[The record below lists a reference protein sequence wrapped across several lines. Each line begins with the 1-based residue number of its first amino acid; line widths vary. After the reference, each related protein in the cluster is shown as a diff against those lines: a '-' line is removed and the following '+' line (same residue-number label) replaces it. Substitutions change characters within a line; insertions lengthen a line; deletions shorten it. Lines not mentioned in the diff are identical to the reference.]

1 MSDNLPNWNLKDF
14 YSSFKDEAIS
24 KDLDNFKKYTK
35 TFKESYKDKLLS
47 HSSKLENIIE
57 EYENGNEI
65 GDKLGNYA
73 FLIYATNMDVSEI
86 VQFYQ
91 DINEKLTEI
100 SSDLIF
106 FTNEINATSDD
117 DFKKLINGSGKYK
130 NWLINIRRFKDHQLD
145 EKSEQILLDKNLTA
159 SSSWV
164 RFFEE
169 RINDL
174 KFNIDGKEL
183 NSAGALNLL
192 SDHDEKVR
200 KKASESIETVFKSE
214 VKTFTFITNTL
225 AKDKIT
231 NDKWRKYSFPVDS
244 RNLSNNVE
252 NDVVEALSKSVTSN
266 YKNISHRYY
275 ELKSK
280 IFKKNQLDYWD
291 RNAPYPNSPKTL
303 IKWEEAKDIV
313 LRSYANFD
321 ESFKDIVL
329 MFFQNNWIDAELKS
343 GKSPGAF
350 AASTIPSIHPYILT
364 NFHGK
369 TRDVMT
375 LAHELGHGCH
385 QYLSS
390 KQGLLLSSTPLT
402 LAETA
407 SVFGEMMTFRT
418 LLNDSNK
425 DTKKFLLASKI
436 EDMINTVVR
445 QISFFEF
452 EKLIHSARK
461 NGELSSD
468 QICDFWMSTQIESL
482 GPHIRLT
489 EGYKYFWT
497 YIPHFIH
504 TPFYVY
510 AYAFGDCLVNVLIQL
525 YDEGL
530 PDFKNHYIDL
540 LKSGGSKHYSEVLK
554 PFNVDL
560 KNQKSWEKGLSMISG
575 LIDEFEKSI

>member
-1 MSDNLPNWNLKDF
+1 MSNNLPNWNLKDF
-14 YSSFKDEAIS
+14 YSSYKDETIL
-24 KDLDNFKKYTK
+24 KDLDTFKNFAK
-35 TFKESYKDKLLS
+35 TFKENYQQKLLS

-73 FLIYATNMDVSEI
+73 FLTYATNMDIPEI

-106 FTNEINATSDD
+106 FTNEINATSDE
-117 DFKKLINGSGKYK
+117 DFKKLTDGSGKFK

-145 EKSEQILLDKNLTA
+145 EKSEQIFLDKNLTA

-169 RINDL
+169 QINNL

-183 NSAGALNLL
+183 NSAAVLNLL
-192 SDHDEKVR
+192 SDHDEKIR
-200 KKASESIETVFKSE
+200 KKAAENIESVFKSE

-231 NDKWRKYSFPVDS
+231 NDKWRKYSSPVDS

-252 NDVVEALSKSVTSN
+252 NEVVEALSKSVTSN

-280 IFKKNQLDYWD
+280 IFKKKQLDYWD
-291 RNAPYPNSPKTL
+291 RNAPYPNSPKTM

-418 LLNDSNK
+418 LLNDSNQ

-452 EKLIHSARK
+452 EKLIHSSRK

-468 QICDFWMSTQIESL
+468 QICDYWMTTQTESL

-489 EGYKYFWT
+489 DGYKYFWT

-530 PDFKNHYIDL
+530 PDFKDHYIDL

>member
-1 MSDNLPNWNLKDF
+1 MSNKLPNWNLNDF
-14 YSSFKDEAIS
+14 YSSYKDEHIF
-24 KDLDNFKKYTK
+24 KDLDLFKKSTK
-35 TFKESYKDKLLS
+35 SFKENYKDQLIS
-47 HSSKLENIIE
+47 NSSKFENIIK
-57 EYENGNEI
+57 EYETINEI

-73 FLIYATNMDVSEI
+73 FLIYSTNMDVPNI
-86 VQFYQ
+86 VKFYQ
-91 DINEKLTEI
+91 DINENLTEI

-106 FTNEINATSDD
+106 FTNEINSTSDEE
-117 DFKKLINGSGKYK
+117 FNNLLNCSGKYS
-130 NWLINIRRFKDHQLD
+130 NWLNNIRRFKDHQLD
-145 EKSEQILLDKNLTA
+145 EKSEKIFLDKNLTA
-159 SSSWV
+159 NSSWV

-169 RINDL
+169 KINDL
-174 KFNIDGKEL
+174 KFNIDGKDL

-192 SDHDEKVR
+192 SDHNEKIR
-200 KKASESIETVFKSE
+200 QNAAESIESVFKSE

-225 AKDKIT
+225 SKDKIT
-231 NDKWRKYSFPVDS
+231 NDKWRNYASPVDS

-252 NDVVEALSKSVTSN
+252 NDVVEALSNCVTTN

-275 ELKSK
+275 EIKSK
-280 IFKKNQLDYWD
+280 IFNKSQLDYWD
-291 RNAPYPNSPKTL
+291 RNAPYPNSPKKT
-303 IKWEEAKDIV
+303 IKWEDAKDIV

-321 ESFKDIVL
+321 ESFKEIVL

-385 QYLSS
+385 QFLSS

-418 LLNDSNK
+418 LLNESNS

-452 EKLIHSARK
+452 EKLVHAARK

-468 QICDFWMSTQIESL
+468 QICDFWMKTQTESL
-482 GPHIRLT
+482 GPHIKLSD
-489 EGYKYFWT
+489 GYKYFWT

-510 AYAFGDCLVNVLIQL
+510 AYAFGDCLVNVLIQI

-530 PDFKNHYIDL
+530 PDFKDHYINL

-560 KNQKSWEKGLSMISG
+560 KNQNSWQKGLSMISG
-575 LIDEFEKSI
+575 LIDEFEKSL

>member
-231 NDKWRKYSFPVDS
+231 NDKWRKYCTPVDS

-530 PDFKNHYIDL
+530 PNFKNHYIDL

>member
-231 NDKWRKYSFPVDS
+231 NDKWRKYNSPIDS
-244 RNLSNNVE
+244 RNLANNVE
-252 NDVVEALSKSVTSN
+252 NEVVDALTESVSSN

-275 ELKSK
+275 K
-280 IFKKNQLDYWD
+280 IKAKLFNQEKLNYWD
-291 RNAPYPNSPKTL
+291 RNAPYPDSPNKKINWL
-303 IKWEEAKDIV
+303 EAKDIV

-321 ESFKDIVL
+321 ESFRDIAL
-329 MFFQNNWIDAELKS
+329 LFFKNSWIDAELKS

-385 QYLSS
+385 QYLSA

-418 LLNDSNK
+418 LLEDSDQEARK
-425 DTKKFLLASKI
+425 YLLASKI

-452 EKLIHSARK
+452 EKLVHNERK
-461 NGELSSD
+461 KGELSSD
-468 QICDFWMSTQIESL
+468 QLCDFWMKTQSESL
-482 GPHIRLT
+482 GPNIELT
-489 EGYKYFWT
+489 DGYKYFWT

-510 AYAFGDCLVNVLIQL
+510 AYAFGDCLVNILIQL

-530 PDFKNHYIDL
+530 PNFKESYIDL

-560 KNQKSWEKGLSMISG
+560 KQKDSWQKGLSMISS
-575 LIDEFEKSI
+575 LIDEFEKTI

>member
-200 KKASESIETVFKSE
+200 KKASESIESVFKSE

-231 NDKWRKYSFPVDS
+231 NDKWRKYSSPVDS

>member
-183 NSAGALNLL
+183 NSAGALNRL

-231 NDKWRKYSFPVDS
+231 NDKWRKYSSPVDS

>member
-1 MSDNLPNWNLKDF
+1 MSNKLPNWNLKDF
-14 YSSFKDEAIS
+14 YSSFKDEAIYQ
-24 KDLDNFKKYTK
+24 DLDIFQKFTK
-35 TFKESYKDKLLS
+35 TFKENYKDKLLS

-73 FLIYATNMDVSEI
+73 FLIYATNMDVPEI

-106 FTNEINATSDD
+106 FTNEINATSDE
-117 DFKKLINGSGKYK
+117 DFKRLINGSGKYK
-130 NWLINIRRFKDHQLD
+130 SWLNNIRRFKNHQLD

-169 RINDL
+169 QINDL
-174 KFNIDGKEL
+174 KFNLDGKDL
-183 NSAGALNLL
+183 NSAGVLNLL
-192 SDHDEKVR
+192 SDHDEKIR
-200 KKASESIETVFKSE
+200 KKAAESIESVFKSE

-231 NDKWRKYSFPVDS
+231 NDKWRRYSSPVDS

-252 NDVVEALSKSVTSN
+252 NEVVEALTKSVTSN

-468 QICDFWMSTQIESL
+468 QICDFWMTTQTESL

-489 EGYKYFWT
+489 DGYKYFWT

>member
-1 MSDNLPNWNLKDF
+1 MSNNLPNWNLKDF
-14 YSSFKDEAIS
+14 YSSYKDETIL
-24 KDLDNFKKYTK
+24 KDLDTFKNFAK
-35 TFKESYKDKLLS
+35 TFKENYQQKLLS

-73 FLIYATNMDVSEI
+73 FLTYATNMDIPEI

-106 FTNEINATSDD
+106 FTNEINATSDE
-117 DFKKLINGSGKYK
+117 DFKKLTDGSGKYK

-145 EKSEQILLDKNLTA
+145 EKSEQIFLDKNLTA

-169 RINDL
+169 QINNL

-183 NSAGALNLL
+183 NSAAVLNLL

-200 KKASESIETVFKSE
+200 KKAAENIESVFKSE

-231 NDKWRKYSFPVDS
+231 NDKWRKYSSPVDS

-252 NDVVEALSKSVTSN
+252 NEVVEALSKSVTSN

-280 IFKKNQLDYWD
+280 IFKKKQLDYWD
-291 RNAPYPNSPKTL
+291 RNAPYPNSPKTM

-418 LLNDSNK
+418 LLNDSNQ

-452 EKLIHSARK
+452 EKLIHSSRK

-468 QICDFWMSTQIESL
+468 QICDYWMTTQTESL

-489 EGYKYFWT
+489 DGYKYFWT

-530 PDFKNHYIDL
+530 PDFKDHYIDL

>member
-231 NDKWRKYSFPVDS
+231 NDKWRKYSSPVDS

-560 KNQKSWEKGLSMISG
+560 KNKK
-575 LIDEFEKSI
+575 K

>member
-1 MSDNLPNWNLKDF
+1 MSNNLPNWNLKDF

-24 KDLDNFKKYTK
+24 KDLDIFQKFAK
-35 TFKESYKDKLLS
+35 TFKENYKDKLLS

-73 FLIYATNMDVSEI
+73 FLIYATNMDVPEI

-117 DFKKLINGSGKYK
+117 NFKRLINGSGKYK
-130 NWLINIRRFKDHQLD
+130 SWLNNIRRFKNHQLD

-169 RINDL
+169 QINDL
-174 KFNIDGKEL
+174 KFNLDGKDL
-183 NSAGALNLL
+183 NSAGVLNLL
-192 SDHDEKVR
+192 SDHDEKIR
-200 KKASESIETVFKSE
+200 KKAAESIESVFKSE

-231 NDKWRKYSFPVDS
+231 NDKWRKYSSPVDS

-313 LRSYANFD
+313 LKSYANFD

-418 LLNDSNK
+418 LLNESNK
-425 DTKKFLLASKI
+425 ETKKFLLASKI

-468 QICDFWMSTQIESL
+468 QICDFWMTTQTESL

-489 EGYKYFWT
+489 DGYKYFWT

>member
-1 MSDNLPNWNLKDF
+1 
-14 YSSFKDEAIS
+14 
-24 KDLDNFKKYTK
+24 
-35 TFKESYKDKLLS
+35 
-47 HSSKLENIIE
+47 
-57 EYENGNEI
+57 
-65 GDKLGNYA
+65 
-73 FLIYATNMDVSEI
+73 
-86 VQFYQ
+86 
-91 DINEKLTEI
+91 
-100 SSDLIF
+100 
-106 FTNEINATSDD
+106 
-117 DFKKLINGSGKYK
+117 
-130 NWLINIRRFKDHQLD
+130 
-145 EKSEQILLDKNLTA
+145 
-159 SSSWV
+159 
-164 RFFEE
+164 
-169 RINDL
+169 
-174 KFNIDGKEL
+174 
-183 NSAGALNLL
+183 
-192 SDHDEKVR
+192 
-200 KKASESIETVFKSE
+200 
-214 VKTFTFITNTL
+214 
-225 AKDKIT
+225 
-231 NDKWRKYSFPVDS
+231 VDS

>member
-1 MSDNLPNWNLKDF
+1 MSENLPNWNLNDF
-14 YSSFKDEAIS
+14 YSNIKDEQINF
-24 KDLDNFKKYTK
+24 DLD
-35 TFKESYKDKLLS
+35 TFRKFSESFNKQYK
-47 HSSKLENIIE
+47 ENIEKNSDNFESVIE
-57 EYENGNEI
+57 EYENGNET

-73 FLIYATNMDVSEI
+73 FLIYATNMNDEEV

-91 DINEKLTEI
+91 GINEKLTEI
-100 SSDLIF
+100 SSNLIF
-106 FTNEINATSDD
+106 FTNEINSLPEEK
-117 DFKKLINGSGKYK
+117 FQKLVLGSGRYK
-130 NWLINIRRFKDHQLD
+130 NWLINIRRYKDHQLD
-145 EKSEQILLDKNLTA
+145 EKSEQIFLDKNLTA
-159 SSSWV
+159 NSSWV

-169 RINDL
+169 QINDL
-174 KFNIDGKEL
+174 KFDIKNKQL
-183 NSAGALNLL
+183 NSSDALNLL
-192 SDHDEKVR
+192 SDHDAETR
-200 KKASESIETVFKSE
+200 KEAAGSIESVFKNNS
-214 VKTFTFITNTL
+214 KIFTFITNTL

-231 NDKWRKYSFPVDS
+231 NDKWRNYKSPVES
-244 RNLSNNVE
+244 RNLANNVE
-252 NDVVEALSKSVTSN
+252 DEVVEALSQSVISN

-275 ELKSK
+275 EIKSK
-280 IFKKNQLDYWD
+280 LFNQPKLNYWD
-291 RNAPYPNSPKTL
+291 RNAPYPNSPNVK
-303 IKWEEAKDIV
+303 IQWEEAKDIV
-313 LRSYANFD
+313 LRSYGNFD
-321 ESFKDIVL
+321 QSFKDIVL
-329 MFFQNNWIDAELKS
+329 LFFQNNWIDAELKS

-418 LLNDSNK
+418 LLAESSLE
-425 DTKKFLLASKI
+425 TKKYLLASKI
-436 EDMINTVVR
+436 EDMINTVIR

-452 EKLIHSARK
+452 EKLVHNERK

-468 QICDFWMSTQIESL
+468 QICEFWMKTQSESL
-482 GPHIRLT
+482 GPNIELT
-489 EGYKYFWT
+489 DGYKYFWS

-525 YDEGL
+525 YDDGL
-530 PDFKNHYIDL
+530 PDFKNNYIEL

-560 KNQKSWEKGLSMISG
+560 KNKNSWQKGLSMISG
-575 LIDEFEKSI
+575 LIDEFEKAI

>member
-1 MSDNLPNWNLKDF
+1 MSETLPNWNLKDF
-14 YSSFKDEAIS
+14 YLSIDDKQIE
-24 KDLDNFKKYTK
+24 KDLELFKNFTLNFSNK
-35 TFKESYKDKLLS
+35 YKDKLLS
-47 HSSKLENIIE
+47 YAVDFEKIIK
-57 EYENGNEI
+57 EYEDGNEL

-73 FLIYATNMDVSEI
+73 FLIYATNMNDQKT

-91 DINEKLTEI
+91 GINEKLTEI
-100 SSDLIF
+100 SSNLIF
-106 FTNEINATSDD
+106 FTNEINSSSDN
-117 DFKKLINGSGKYK
+117 DFEAFINGSGKYK
-130 NWLINIRRFKDHQLD
+130 NWLINLRRFKDHQLD
-145 EKSEQILLDKNLTA
+145 QKSEKIFLDKNLT
-159 SSSWV
+159 SNSSWV

-169 RINDL
+169 QINDL
-174 KFNIDGKEL
+174 KFVINGKEH
-183 NSAGALNLL
+183 NSSDALNLL
-192 SDHDEKVR
+192 SDHDEEIR
-200 KKASESIETVFKSE
+200 KKAALSIESVFQKN

-231 NDKWRKYSFPVDS
+231 NDKWRNYTSPVES
-244 RNLSNNVE
+244 RNLANNVE
-252 NDVVEALSKSVTSN
+252 GEVVDALTKSVTSN

-275 ELKSK
+275 EIKSRL
-280 IFKKNQLDYWD
+280 FNKKQLDYWD
-291 RNAPYPNSPKTL
+291 RNAPYPNSPKKL
-303 IKWEEAKDIV
+303 IQWEEAKDIV
-313 LRSYANFD
+313 LRSYENFD
-321 ESFKDIVL
+321 QSFKDIVL
-329 MFFQNNWIDAELKS
+329 LFFQNNWIDAELKS

-418 LLNDSNK
+418 LLDESDK
-425 DTKKFLLASKI
+425 DTRKFLLASKI

-452 EKLIHSARK
+452 EKLVHNERK
-461 NGELSSD
+461 NIELSSD
-468 QICDFWMSTQIESL
+468 QISDFWMTTQSESL
-482 GPHIRLT
+482 GPHIKLSD
-489 EGYKYFWT
+489 GYKYFWT

-510 AYAFGDCLVNVLIQL
+510 AYAFGDCLVNILIQL

-530 PDFKNHYIDL
+530 PNFKNHYIDL
-540 LKSGGSKHYSEVLK
+540 LKSGGSQHYSQVLK

-560 KNQKSWEKGLSMISG
+560 TNQQSWQKGLSMISG

>member
-35 TFKESYKDKLLS
+35 TFRESYKDKLLS

-231 NDKWRKYSFPVDS
+231 NDKWRKYSSPVDS

>member
-231 NDKWRKYSFPVDS
+231 NDKWRKYSSPVDS

-489 EGYKYFWT
+489 EGYRYFWT

-530 PDFKNHYIDL
+530 PDFKNHYVDL

>member
-231 NDKWRKYSFPVDS
+231 NDKWRKYSSPVDS

>member
-1 MSDNLPNWNLKDF
+1 MTEVLPNWNLKDF
-14 YSSFKDEAIS
+14 YLSIDDKQID
-24 KDLDNFKKYTK
+24 KDLELFKKFTINFSEK
-35 TFKESYKDKLLS
+35 YKDRLLS
-47 HSSKLENIIE
+47 HASDFEKIIQV
-57 EYENGNEI
+57 YEDGNEL

-73 FLIYATNMDVSEI
+73 FLIYATNMNDQKT

-91 DINEKLTEI
+91 GINEKLTEI

-106 FTNEINATSDD
+106 FTNEINSSSDA
-117 DFKKLINGSGKYK
+117 DFEVLKLGSGKYK
-130 NWLINIRRFKDHQLD
+130 NWLVNLRRFKDHQLD
-145 EKSEQILLDKNLTA
+145 QKSEKIFLDKNLT
-159 SSSWV
+159 SNSSWV

-169 RINDL
+169 HINDL
-174 KFNIDGKEL
+174 KFEINGKEH
-183 NSAGALNLL
+183 NSSDALNLL
-192 SDHDEKVR
+192 SDHDEDIR
-200 KKASESIETVFKSE
+200 KKAALSIENVFQSN

-231 NDKWRKYSFPVDS
+231 NDKWRNYSSPVES
-244 RNLSNNVE
+244 RNLANNVE
-252 NDVVEALSKSVTSN
+252 SEVVDALSKSVTSN

-275 ELKSK
+275 EIKSK
-280 IFKKNQLDYWD
+280 LFNKQQLDYRD
-291 RNAPYPNSPKTL
+291 RNAPYPNSPKKIIL
-303 IKWEEAKDIV
+303 WEEAKDIV

-321 ESFKDIVL
+321 QSFKDIIL
-329 MFFQNNWIDAELKS
+329 LFFQNNWIDAELKS

-350 AASTIPSIHPYILT
+350 AASTIPSLHPYILT

-418 LLNDSNK
+418 LLDES
-425 DTKKFLLASKI
+425 DTETRKFLLASKI

-452 EKLIHSARK
+452 EKLVHNERK
-461 NGELSSD
+461 NIELSAD
-468 QICDFWMSTQIESL
+468 QISDFWMTTQSESL
-482 GPHIRLT
+482 GPHIKLS
-489 EGYKYFWT
+489 EGYKNFWT

-510 AYAFGDCLVNVLIQL
+510 AYAFGDCLVNILIQL

-530 PDFKNHYIDL
+530 PNFKDHYIDL

-560 KNQKSWEKGLSMISG
+560 TNQQSWQKGLSMISG
-575 LIDEFEKSI
+575 LIDEFEKSL

>member
-1 MSDNLPNWNLKDF
+1 MSETLPNWNLKDF
-14 YSSFKDEAIS
+14 YLSIDDKQIE
-24 KDLDNFKKYTK
+24 KDLELFKNFTLNFSNK
-35 TFKESYKDKLLS
+35 YKDKLLS
-47 HSSKLENIIE
+47 FALDFEKIVK
-57 EYENGNEI
+57 EYEDGNEL

-73 FLIYATNMDVSEI
+73 FLIYATNMNDQKT

-91 DINEKLTEI
+91 GINEKLTEI
-100 SSDLIF
+100 SSNLIF
-106 FTNEINATSDD
+106 FTNEINSSSDN
-117 DFKKLINGSGKYK
+117 DFEAFKNGSGKYK
-130 NWLINIRRFKDHQLD
+130 NWLINLRRFKDHQLD
-145 EKSEQILLDKNLTA
+145 QKSEKIFLDKNLT
-159 SSSWV
+159 SNSSWV

-169 RINDL
+169 QINDL
-174 KFNIDGKEL
+174 KFEINGKEH
-183 NSAGALNLL
+183 NSSDALNLL
-192 SDHDEKVR
+192 SDHDEETR
-200 KKASESIETVFKSE
+200 KKAALSIESVFQTN

-231 NDKWRKYSFPVDS
+231 NDKWRNYTSPVES
-244 RNLSNNVE
+244 RNLANNVE
-252 NDVVEALSKSVTSN
+252 GEVVDALTKSVTSN

-275 ELKSK
+275 EIKSK
-280 IFKKNQLDYWD
+280 LFNKKQLDYWD
-291 RNAPYPNSPKTL
+291 RNAPYPNSPKKL
-303 IKWEEAKDIV
+303 IQWEEAKDIV
-313 LRSYANFD
+313 LRSYENFD
-321 ESFKDIVL
+321 QSFKDIVL
-329 MFFQNNWIDAELKS
+329 LFFQNNWIDAELKS

-418 LLNDSNK
+418 LLDESDK
-425 DTKKFLLASKI
+425 DTRKFLLASKI

-452 EKLIHSARK
+452 EKLVHNERK
-461 NGELSSD
+461 NIELSSD
-468 QICDFWMSTQIESL
+468 QISDFWMTTQSESL
-482 GPHIRLT
+482 GPHIKLS

-510 AYAFGDCLVNVLIQL
+510 AYAFGDCLVNILIQL

-530 PDFKNHYIDL
+530 PNFKNHYIDL
-540 LKSGGSKHYSEVLK
+540 LKSGGSKHYSQVLK

-560 KNQKSWEKGLSMISG
+560 TNQQSWQKGLSMISG
-575 LIDEFEKSI
+575 LIDEFENSI

>member
-1 MSDNLPNWNLKDF
+1 MSNNLPNWNLKDF

-24 KDLDNFKKYTK
+24 QDLDIFQKFTK
-35 TFKESYKDKLLS
+35 TFKENYKDKLLS

-73 FLIYATNMDVSEI
+73 FLIYATNMDVPEI

-117 DFKKLINGSGKYK
+117 DFKRLINGSGKYK
-130 NWLINIRRFKDHQLD
+130 SWLTNIRRFKNHQLD

-169 RINDL
+169 QINDL
-174 KFNIDGKEL
+174 KFNLDGKDL
-183 NSAGALNLL
+183 NSAGVLNLL
-192 SDHDEKVR
+192 SDHDEKIR
-200 KKASESIETVFKSE
+200 KKAAESIESVFKSE

-231 NDKWRKYSFPVDS
+231 NDKWRKYSSPVDS

-468 QICDFWMSTQIESL
+468 QICDFWMTTQTESL

-489 EGYKYFWT
+489 DGYKYFWT

>member
-14 YSSFKDEAIS
+14 YSSFKDEAIF

-231 NDKWRKYSFPVDS
+231 NDKWRKYSSPVDS

>member
-1 MSDNLPNWNLKDF
+1 MSNKLPNWNLKDF

-24 KDLDNFKKYTK
+24 QDLHIFQKFTK
-35 TFKESYKDKLLS
+35 TFKENYKDKILS

-73 FLIYATNMDVSEI
+73 FLIYATNMDVPEI

-106 FTNEINATSDD
+106 FTNEINATSEDN
-117 DFKKLINGSGKYK
+117 FKRLINGSGKYK
-130 NWLINIRRFKDHQLD
+130 SWLTNIRRFKNHQLD

-159 SSSWV
+159 NSSWV

-169 RINDL
+169 QINDL
-174 KFNIDGKEL
+174 KFNLDGKNL
-183 NSAGALNLL
+183 NSAGVLNLL
-192 SDHDEKVR
+192 SDHDEKIR
-200 KKASESIETVFKSE
+200 KKAAESIESVFKSE

-231 NDKWRKYSFPVDS
+231 NDKWRRYMSPVDS

-252 NDVVEALSKSVTSN
+252 NEVVEALTKSVTSN

-321 ESFKDIVL
+321 ESFKDIIL

-468 QICDFWMSTQIESL
+468 QICDFWMTTQTESL

-489 EGYKYFWT
+489 DGYKYFWT

>member
-14 YSSFKDEAIS
+14 YSSFKDKAIS

-214 VKTFTFITNTL
+214 VKTFTFIANTL

-231 NDKWRKYSFPVDS
+231 NDKWRKYSSPVDS

-510 AYAFGDCLVNVLIQL
+510 AYAFGDCLVNILIQL

-530 PDFKNHYIDL
+530 PNFKDHYIDL

-560 KNQKSWEKGLSMISG
+560 TNQQSWQKGLSMISG
-575 LIDEFEKSI
+575 LIDEFEKSL

>member
-1 MSDNLPNWNLKDF
+1 MSETLPNWNLKDF
-14 YSSFKDEAIS
+14 YLSIDDKQIE
-24 KDLDNFKKYTK
+24 KDLELFKNFTLNFSNK
-35 TFKESYKDKLLS
+35 YKDKLLS
-47 HSSKLENIIE
+47 FALDFEKIIK
-57 EYENGNEI
+57 EYEDGNEL

-73 FLIYATNMDVSEI
+73 FLIYATNMNDQKT

-91 DINEKLTEI
+91 GINEKLTEI
-100 SSDLIF
+100 SSNLIF
-106 FTNEINATSDD
+106 FTNEINSSSDN
-117 DFKKLINGSGKYK
+117 DFEAFKNGSGKYK
-130 NWLINIRRFKDHQLD
+130 NWLINLRRFKDHQLD
-145 EKSEQILLDKNLTA
+145 QKSEKIFLDKNLT
-159 SSSWV
+159 SNSSWV

-169 RINDL
+169 QINDL
-174 KFNIDGKEL
+174 KFIINGKEH
-183 NSAGALNLL
+183 NSSDALNLL
-192 SDHDEKVR
+192 SDHDEEIR
-200 KKASESIETVFKSE
+200 KKAALSIESVFQNN

-231 NDKWRKYSFPVDS
+231 NDKWRNYISPVES
-244 RNLSNNVE
+244 RNLANNVE
-252 NDVVEALSKSVTSN
+252 GEVVDALTKSVTSN

-275 ELKSK
+275 EIKSK
-280 IFKKNQLDYWD
+280 LFNKKQLDYWD
-291 RNAPYPNSPKTL
+291 RNAPYPNSPKKL
-303 IKWEEAKDIV
+303 IQWEEAKDIV
-313 LRSYANFD
+313 LRSYENFD
-321 ESFKDIVL
+321 QSFKDIVL
-329 MFFQNNWIDAELKS
+329 LFFQNNWIDAELKS

-418 LLNDSNK
+418 LLDESDK
-425 DTKKFLLASKI
+425 DTRKFLLASKI

-452 EKLIHSARK
+452 EKLVHNERK
-461 NGELSSD
+461 DIELSSD
-468 QICDFWMSTQIESL
+468 QISDFWMTTQSESL
-482 GPHIRLT
+482 GPHIKLS

-510 AYAFGDCLVNVLIQL
+510 AYAFGDCLVNILIQL

-540 LKSGGSKHYSEVLK
+540 LKSGGSKHYSQVLK

-560 KNQKSWEKGLSMISG
+560 TNQQSWQKGLSMISG

>member
-1 MSDNLPNWNLKDF
+1 MSNNLPNWNLKDF
-14 YSSFKDEAIS
+14 YSSFKDKAIS
-24 KDLDNFKKYTK
+24 QDLDIFQKFTK
-35 TFKESYKDKLLS
+35 TFKENYKDKLLS

-73 FLIYATNMDVSEI
+73 FLIYATNMNVPEI

-106 FTNEINATSDD
+106 FINEINATSDD

-231 NDKWRKYSFPVDS
+231 NDKWRKYSSPVDS

>member
-231 NDKWRKYSFPVDS
+231 NDKWRKYSSPVDS

-525 YDEGL
+525 YDEGF

>member
-1 MSDNLPNWNLKDF
+1 MSETLPNWNLKDF
-14 YSSFKDEAIS
+14 YLSIDDKQIE
-24 KDLDNFKKYTK
+24 KDLDLFKNFTLNFSNK
-35 TFKESYKDKLLS
+35 YKDKLLS
-47 HSSKLENIIE
+47 FALDFEKIIK
-57 EYENGNEI
+57 EYEDGNEL

-73 FLIYATNMDVSEI
+73 FLIYATNMNDQKT

-91 DINEKLTEI
+91 GINEKLTEI
-100 SSDLIF
+100 SSNLIF
-106 FTNEINATSDD
+106 FTNEINSSSDN
-117 DFKKLINGSGKYK
+117 DFEAFKNGSGKYK
-130 NWLINIRRFKDHQLD
+130 NWLINLRRFKDHQLD
-145 EKSEQILLDKNLTA
+145 QKSEKIFLDKNLT
-159 SSSWV
+159 SNSSWV

-169 RINDL
+169 QINDL
-174 KFNIDGKEL
+174 KFEINGKEH
-183 NSAGALNLL
+183 NSSDALNLL
-192 SDHDEKVR
+192 SDHDEEIR
-200 KKASESIETVFKSE
+200 KKAALSIESVFQTN

-231 NDKWRKYSFPVDS
+231 NDKWRNYTSPVES
-244 RNLSNNVE
+244 RNLANNVE
-252 NDVVEALSKSVTSN
+252 GEVVDALTKSVTSN

-275 ELKSK
+275 EIKSK
-280 IFKKNQLDYWD
+280 LFNKKQLDYWD
-291 RNAPYPNSPKTL
+291 RNAPYPNSPKKL
-303 IKWEEAKDIV
+303 IQWEEAKDIV
-313 LRSYANFD
+313 LRSYENFD
-321 ESFKDIVL
+321 QSFKDIVL
-329 MFFQNNWIDAELKS
+329 LFFQNNWIDAELKS

-418 LLNDSNK
+418 LLDESDK
-425 DTKKFLLASKI
+425 DTRKFLLASKI

-452 EKLIHSARK
+452 EKLVHNERK
-461 NGELSSD
+461 NIELSSD
-468 QICDFWMSTQIESL
+468 QISDFWMTTQSESL
-482 GPHIRLT
+482 GPHIKLS

-510 AYAFGDCLVNVLIQL
+510 AYAFGDCLVNILIQL

-530 PDFKNHYIDL
+530 PNFKNHYIDL
-540 LKSGGSKHYSEVLK
+540 LKSGGSKHYSQVLK

-560 KNQKSWEKGLSMISG
+560 TNQQSWQKGLSMISG

>member
-1 MSDNLPNWNLKDF
+1 MSETLPNWNLKDF
-14 YSSFKDEAIS
+14 YLSIDDKQIENDLELFK
-24 KDLDNFKKYTK
+24 NFTLNFSNK
-35 TFKESYKDKLLS
+35 YKDKLLS
-47 HSSKLENIIE
+47 FALDFEKIIK
-57 EYENGNEI
+57 EYEDGNEL

-73 FLIYATNMDVSEI
+73 FLIYATNMNDQKT

-91 DINEKLTEI
+91 GINEKLTEI
-100 SSDLIF
+100 SSNLIF
-106 FTNEINATSDD
+106 FTNEINSSSDN
-117 DFKKLINGSGKYK
+117 DFEAFKNGSGKYK
-130 NWLINIRRFKDHQLD
+130 NWLINLRRFKDHQLD
-145 EKSEQILLDKNLTA
+145 QKSEKIFLDKNLT
-159 SSSWV
+159 SNSSWV

-169 RINDL
+169 QINDL
-174 KFNIDGKEL
+174 KFIINGKEH
-183 NSAGALNLL
+183 NSSDALNLL
-192 SDHDEKVR
+192 SDHDEEIR
-200 KKASESIETVFKSE
+200 KKAALSIESVFQTN

-231 NDKWRKYSFPVDS
+231 NDKWRNYTSPVES
-244 RNLSNNVE
+244 RNLANNVE
-252 NDVVEALSKSVTSN
+252 GEVVDALTKSVTSN

-275 ELKSK
+275 EIKSK
-280 IFKKNQLDYWD
+280 LFNKKQLDYWD
-291 RNAPYPNSPKTL
+291 RNAPYPNSPKKL
-303 IKWEEAKDIV
+303 IQWEEAKDIV
-313 LRSYANFD
+313 LRSYENFD
-321 ESFKDIVL
+321 QSFKDIVL
-329 MFFQNNWIDAELKS
+329 LFFQNNWIDAELKS

-418 LLNDSNK
+418 LLDESDK
-425 DTKKFLLASKI
+425 DTRKFLLASKI

-452 EKLIHSARK
+452 EKLVHNERK
-461 NGELSSD
+461 NIELSSD
-468 QICDFWMSTQIESL
+468 QISDFWMTTQSESL
-482 GPHIRLT
+482 GPHIKLS

-510 AYAFGDCLVNVLIQL
+510 AYAFGDCLVNILIQL

-530 PDFKNHYIDL
+530 PNFKDHYIDL
-540 LKSGGSKHYSEVLK
+540 LKSGGSKHYSQVLK

-560 KNQKSWEKGLSMISG
+560 TNQQSWQKGLSMISG

>member
-1 MSDNLPNWNLKDF
+1 MSKNLPNWNLKDF

-24 KDLDNFKKYTK
+24 QDLDIFKKFTK
-35 TFKESYKDKLLS
+35 TFKENYKDKLLS
-47 HSSKLENIIE
+47 QSPKLEDIIE

-73 FLIYATNMDVSEI
+73 FLIYATNMDVPEI

-106 FTNEINATSDD
+106 FTNEINATSEDN
-117 DFKKLINGSGKYK
+117 FKRLINGSGKYK
-130 NWLINIRRFKDHQLD
+130 SWLTNIRRFKNHQLD

-169 RINDL
+169 QINDL
-174 KFNIDGKEL
+174 KFNLDGKDL
-183 NSAGALNLL
+183 NSAGVLNLL
-192 SDHDEKVR
+192 SDHDEKIR
-200 KKASESIETVFKSE
+200 KKAAESIESVFKSE

-231 NDKWRKYSFPVDS
+231 NDKWRKYSSPVDS

-418 LLNDSNK
+418 LLNDSNN

-468 QICDFWMSTQIESL
+468 QICDFWMTTQTESL

-489 EGYKYFWT
+489 DGYKYFWT

>member
-1 MSDNLPNWNLKDF
+1 MSETLPNWNLKDF
-14 YSSFKDEAIS
+14 YLSIDDRQIE
-24 KDLDNFKKYTK
+24 KDLELFKNFTLNFSNK
-35 TFKESYKDKLLS
+35 YKDKLLS
-47 HSSKLENIIE
+47 FALDFEEIVK
-57 EYENGNEI
+57 EYEDGNEL

-73 FLIYATNMDVSEI
+73 FLIYATNMNDQKT

-91 DINEKLTEI
+91 GINEKLTEI
-100 SSDLIF
+100 SSNLIF
-106 FTNEINATSDD
+106 FTNEINSSSDN
-117 DFKKLINGSGKYK
+117 DFEAFKNGSGKYK
-130 NWLINIRRFKDHQLD
+130 NWLINLRRFKDHQLD
-145 EKSEQILLDKNLTA
+145 QKSEKIFLDKNLT
-159 SSSWV
+159 SNSSWV

-169 RINDL
+169 QINDL
-174 KFNIDGKEL
+174 KFEINGKEH
-183 NSAGALNLL
+183 NSSDALNLL
-192 SDHDEKVR
+192 SDHDEEIR
-200 KKASESIETVFKSE
+200 KKAALSIESVFQTN

-231 NDKWRKYSFPVDS
+231 NDKWRNYTSPVES
-244 RNLSNNVE
+244 RNLANNVE
-252 NDVVEALSKSVTSN
+252 GEVVDALTKSVTSN

-275 ELKSK
+275 EIKSK
-280 IFKKNQLDYWD
+280 LFNKKQLDYWD
-291 RNAPYPNSPKTL
+291 RNAPYPNSPKKL
-303 IKWEEAKDIV
+303 IQWEEAKDIV
-313 LRSYANFD
+313 LRSYENFD
-321 ESFKDIVL
+321 QSFKDIVL
-329 MFFQNNWIDAELKS
+329 LFFQNNWIDAELKS

-418 LLNDSNK
+418 LLDESDK
-425 DTKKFLLASKI
+425 DTRKFLLASKI

-452 EKLIHSARK
+452 EKLVHNERK
-461 NGELSSD
+461 NIELSSD
-468 QICDFWMSTQIESL
+468 QISDFWMTTQSESL
-482 GPHIRLT
+482 GPHIKLS

-510 AYAFGDCLVNVLIQL
+510 AYAFGDCLVNILIQL

-530 PDFKNHYIDL
+530 PNFKNHYIDL
-540 LKSGGSKHYSEVLK
+540 LKSGGSKHYSQVLK

-560 KNQKSWEKGLSMISG
+560 TNQQSWQKGLSMISG

>member
-231 NDKWRKYSFPVDS
+231 NDKWRKYSSPVDS

-252 NDVVEALSKSVTSN
+252 NDVVEALSKSVTAN

-303 IKWEEAKDIV
+303 IKWEAAKDIV

>member
-231 NDKWRKYSFPVDS
+231 NDKWRKYSSSVDS

-369 TRDVMT
+369 PVM
-375 LAHELGHGCH
+375 
-385 QYLSS
+385 
-390 KQGLLLSSTPLT
+390 
-402 LAETA
+402 
-407 SVFGEMMTFRT
+407 
-418 LLNDSNK
+418 
-425 DTKKFLLASKI
+425 
-436 EDMINTVVR
+436 
-445 QISFFEF
+445 
-452 EKLIHSARK
+452 
-461 NGELSSD
+461 
-468 QICDFWMSTQIESL
+468 
-482 GPHIRLT
+482 
-489 EGYKYFWT
+489 
-497 YIPHFIH
+497 
-504 TPFYVY
+504 
-510 AYAFGDCLVNVLIQL
+510 
-525 YDEGL
+525 
-530 PDFKNHYIDL
+530 
-540 LKSGGSKHYSEVLK
+540 
-554 PFNVDL
+554 
-560 KNQKSWEKGLSMISG
+560 
-575 LIDEFEKSI
+575 

>member
-231 NDKWRKYSFPVDS
+231 NDKWRKYSSPVDS

-291 RNAPYPNSPKTL
+291 RNAPYPNSPKKL

-364 NFHGK
+364 NYHGK

>member
-1 MSDNLPNWNLKDF
+1 MTEVLPNWNLKDF
-14 YSSFKDEAIS
+14 YLSIDDKQID
-24 KDLDNFKKYTK
+24 KDLELFKQFTINFSEK
-35 TFKESYKDKLLS
+35 YKDRLLS
-47 HSSKLENIIE
+47 HASDFEKIIQM
-57 EYENGNEI
+57 YEDGNEL

-73 FLIYATNMDVSEI
+73 FLIYATNMNDQKT

-91 DINEKLTEI
+91 GINEKLTEI

-106 FTNEINATSDD
+106 FTNEINSSSDA
-117 DFKKLINGSGKYK
+117 DFEVLKLGSGKYK
-130 NWLINIRRFKDHQLD
+130 NWLVNLRRFKDHQLD
-145 EKSEQILLDKNLTA
+145 QKSEKIFLDKNLT
-159 SSSWV
+159 SNSSWV

-169 RINDL
+169 HINDL
-174 KFNIDGKEL
+174 KFEINGKEH
-183 NSAGALNLL
+183 NSSDALNLL
-192 SDHDEKVR
+192 SDHDEGIR
-200 KKASESIETVFKSE
+200 KKAALSIENVFQSN

-231 NDKWRKYSFPVDS
+231 NDKWRNYSSPVES
-244 RNLSNNVE
+244 RNLANNVE
-252 NDVVEALSKSVTSN
+252 SEVVDALSKSVTSN

-275 ELKSK
+275 EIKSK
-280 IFKKNQLDYWD
+280 LFNKQQLDYWD
-291 RNAPYPNSPKTL
+291 RNAPYPNSPRKKIL
-303 IKWEEAKDIV
+303 WEEAKDIV

-321 ESFKDIVL
+321 QSFKDIIL
-329 MFFQNNWIDAELKS
+329 LFFQNNWIDAELKS

-350 AASTIPSIHPYILT
+350 AASTIPSLHPYILT

-418 LLNDSNK
+418 LLDES
-425 DTKKFLLASKI
+425 DTETRKFLLASKI

-452 EKLIHSARK
+452 EKLVHNERK
-461 NGELSSD
+461 NIELSAD
-468 QICDFWMSTQIESL
+468 QISDFWMTTQSESL
-482 GPHIRLT
+482 GPHIKLS
-489 EGYKYFWT
+489 EGYKNFWT

-510 AYAFGDCLVNVLIQL
+510 AYAFGDCLVNILIQL

-530 PDFKNHYIDL
+530 PNFKDHYIDL

-560 KNQKSWEKGLSMISG
+560 TNQQSWQKGLSMISG
-575 LIDEFEKSI
+575 LIDEFEKSL